1 MIERKNRKIGFLPR
15 SVYFKPA
22 GVPLRNLDSVALT
35 LAESE
40 ALRLKY
46 LLKLP
51 QTKAARR
58 MRVSQSTFHRT
69 LRSAQT
75 KLAEAIV
82 RGRAIRIEL

>member
-1 MIERKNRKIGFLPR
+1 MERKARKVGFTPR

-22 GVPLRNLDSVALT
+22 GIPLRHLTSVVLT
-35 LAESE
+35 LGESE

-46 LLKLP
+46 LIGLS
-51 QTKAARR
+51 QISAAKK
-58 MRVSQSTFHRT
+58 MGVSQSTFHRT

-82 RGRAIRIEL
+82 RGRAIRINL